1 MPTYCVSPFTH
12 APMFLHTL
20 VYAGVEAVMLD
31 NEHAV
36 IPPEELKTALKILAG
51 KARAIVRP
59 EVTSLEAVERYW
71 ALGVRSFLLPKVED
85 VEMMTAIAARIGE
98 LAGDGLDRL
107 SVIPLLESQAAL
119 DRIEQIA
126 AIPQVGVMELG
137 PFDLSRDLGV
147 ADFRT
152 NPSFLEL
159 LDSQVRRIA
168 ATGKGAGLYMLP
180 EWASRLRDA
189 PLELVNIGAYEII
202 GAYLKMLPR

>member
-85 VEMMTAIAARIGE
+85 VEVMTAIAARIGE

-189 PLELVNIGAYEII
+189 PLELVNIGATRSSAPI
-202 GAYLKMLPR
+202 